1 MSTIED
7 RAAAITGERFTRK
20 GLMGIPSACVSSW
33 EPKVVPMLAMAA
45 ERSRGRDTPETYLR
59 MCRNR
64 DAQLWIYLASR
75 ETVQAV
81 LVTRILQYDGGKS
94 LCGIAVAG
102 YGVRDWIGCLDDIE
116 RWGREHG
123 CVRAEWITRPGM
135 EKLLRPRGYIK
146 SHVML
151 EKDL

>member
-1 MSTIED
+1 MNRDVIAD
-7 RAAAITGERFTRK
+7 NLPGEHFARK
-20 GLMGIPSACVSSW
+20 GLTGIPSACVPLW
-33 EPKVVPMLAMAA
+33 EPKVIPMLAMAA
-45 ERSRGRDTPETYLR
+45 EQSRGRDTPGTYLR

-64 DAQLWIYLASR
+64 DAQLWVYLASR

-94 LCGIAVAG
+94 LCGVAVAG
-102 YGVRDWIGCLDDIE
+102 YGVVDWIDCLDDIE

-135 EKLLRPRGYIK
+135 EKLLKPRGYVK

-151 EKDL
+151 EREL

>member
-1 MSTIED
+1 MTEPF
-7 RAAAITGERFTRK
+7 ARK
-20 GLMGIPSACVSSW
+20 GLMGVPAVCVPSW
-33 EPKVVPMLAMAA
+33 EPSVIPLLAMAA

-59 MCRNR
+59 MCRER
-64 DAQLWIYLASR
+64 EAQLWVYLVSR

-94 LCGIAVAG
+94 LCGVAVAG
-102 YGVRDWIGCLDDIE
+102 YGVVDWIDRLDDIE

-135 EKLLRPRGYIK
+135 EKLLKPRGYVK

-151 EKDL
+151 EREL